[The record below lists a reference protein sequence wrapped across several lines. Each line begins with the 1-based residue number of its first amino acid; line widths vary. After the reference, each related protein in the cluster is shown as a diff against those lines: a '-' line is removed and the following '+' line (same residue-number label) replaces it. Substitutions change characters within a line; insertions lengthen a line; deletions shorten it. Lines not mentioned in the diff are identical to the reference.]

1 VFGKVVEGREVID
14 QLRSVA
20 TTSRAGHQDV
30 PVEDVV
36 ITRADVVEG

>member
-1 VFGKVVEGREVID
+1 VP
-14 QLRSVA
+14 

-36 ITRADVVEG
+36 IEKVLIKETA